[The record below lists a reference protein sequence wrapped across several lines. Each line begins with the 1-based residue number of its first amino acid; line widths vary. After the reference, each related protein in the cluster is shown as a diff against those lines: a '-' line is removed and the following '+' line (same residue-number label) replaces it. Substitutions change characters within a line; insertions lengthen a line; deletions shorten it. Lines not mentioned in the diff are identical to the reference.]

1 MRSLPH
7 RRIFPLAIIEPSAP
21 FRVIGPSPFSRA
33 ARIAAGLLLAAQAAR
48 GAVDANAAA
57 AIPPPTPVVVKLS
70 ADQIAAYRYSL
81 EKSRTDAG
89 LPGVAVALI
98 QPGQT
103 LLLDGLGKRSLAGD
117 APVTPDTRFALGPAT
132 AAVNSLLLARL
143 AAQDVL
149 EPDAPARR
157 CWDEFSLADASA
169 TRNVTLRQ
177 LLGMTA
183 GLPDRADN
191 LLHDPARTPA
201 DLFAV
206 AAEIPLT
213 TQPGRG
219 FAYSDASAALAGYL
233 AVYTSNHHRA
243 PDAGLAAGYA
253 ALVQTQVLD
262 PLGMKRATFDPPAA
276 DEDQAAGHTRDTSG
290 RWQAA
295 RAPPTSGAALRP
307 ALGLH
312 ASARDVAAW
321 LQVELSGGLG
331 LDGARWLSEDA
342 VQARWR
348 PAANLDDN
356 HGYGLGWAQQHYR
369 GLEIIA
375 RLGEQDNQ
383 AELVAIIPQYRTA
396 LAILTNGGGHE
407 TAAYLQNAL
416 LNLAD
421 LLREAEGSR

>member
-1 MRSLPH
+1 MNR
-7 RRIFPLAIIEPSAP
+7 
-21 FRVIGPSPFSRA
+21 PSPFSRA
-33 ARIAAGLLLAAQAAR
+33 ARLAAVLLLAAQAAR

-57 AIPPPTPVVVKLS
+57 AIPPPAPVVVKLS

-81 EKSRTDAG
+81 EKSRSDAG

-143 AAQDVL
+143 AAQNVL
-149 EPDAPARR
+149 ELDAPARR
-157 CWDEFSLADASA
+157 CWDEFALADAPA

-191 LLHDPARTPA
+191 LLGDPARTPA

-213 TQPGRG
+213 AQPGRG
-219 FAYSDASAALAGYL
+219 FAYCDASTALAGYL
-233 AVYTSNHHRA
+233 AVYASNHRRA
-243 PDAGLAAGYA
+243 PNGGLAAGYA

-262 PLGMKRATFDPPAA
+262 PLGMKRATFDPPVAA
-276 DEDQAAGHTRDTSG
+276 TGEDEAAGHTRDTNSL
-290 RWQAA
+290 WQAA
-295 RAPPTSGAALRP
+295 PAPPVSGAALRP

-312 ASARDVAAW
+312 ASARDIAAW

-331 LDGARWLSEDA
+331 PDGTRWLGEDA

-348 PAANLDDN
+348 PATNLDDN
-356 HGYGLGWAQQHYR
+356 HGYSLGWAQQHYR

-396 LAILTNGGGHE
+396 LAVLTNGGGHE

-421 LLREAEGSR
+421 LLREAAEATEGPRDKGTEAQRQ